1 MKRLYLMIVA
11 LLLTACSVSLGP
23 SASVQVTPSPVT
35 LGTGD
40 SQVLTASLSSGT
52 AEDFTWTLRSGEGT
66 LSSTRGAA
74 VTYTAPDALGDYD
87 ITVSAIGVEAK
98 NAVVTA
104 SVLKKFTASN
114 DPLVVLN
121 PGTVDRTINVDE
133 TKRFI
138 VDIPSSLAESLI
150 YFELGTED
158 ANDTAITMTLRNSA
172 QQIIARSSS
181 PRFFTSASSSGILES
196 QAIVVNVLC
205 RGACIIIR
213 NTSEDKYFIELTTS
227 RNATYDLFVFDDRY
241 SDSFEENDSTPT
253 TDTSSPTPSFVG
265 AIETLGDTDIFA
277 DPRNVSNVTLTIDSS
292 TTIPITAEV
301 RRASNDELIDTLT
314 VTPGGTL
321 TDTYPGPGVPITPTQ
336 VRVFVRGGNNAGPA
350 GNSKYTLNLTTTP

>member
-1 MKRLYLMIVA
+1 MKRLLLMSTV
-11 LLLTACSVSLGP
+11 LLLSACDVSVGP
-23 SASVQVTPSPVT
+23 SVRVTVTPSPVT

-52 AEDFTWTLRSGEGT
+52 ADDFNWTLTSGEGT
-66 LSSTRGAA
+66 LSSTRGTT
-74 VTYTAPDALGDYD
+74 VTYTAPDTVGDYD
-87 ITVSAIGVEAK
+87 ITVNALGVEARG
-98 NAVVTA
+98 AVVTA

-121 PGTVDRTINVDE
+121 PGAADRTINVGE

-138 VDIPSSLAESLI
+138 VDIPPSLTESLI

-158 ANDTAITMTLRNSA
+158 ANDTAVTMTLKNSS
-172 QQIIARSSS
+172 QQVIARSTS
-181 PRFFTSASSSGILES
+181 PRFFTAASSSGMLET
-196 QAIVVNVLC
+196 QAIVTNVVC
-205 RGACIIIR
+205 RGACVIIR
-213 NTSEDKYFIELTTS
+213 NTSEDRYFIELTTS

-253 TDTSSPTPSFVG
+253 TDTSTTTPSFVG
-265 AIETLGDTDIFA
+265 AIETLGDTDIFT
-277 DPRNVSNVTLTIDSS
+277 DPRNVSNVTLTIDSA

-301 RRASNDELIDTLT
+301 RRVSNDELIDTLT
-314 VTPGGTL
+314 VTPSGVL
-321 TDTYPGPGVPITPTQ
+321 TDTFTGTATA

-350 GNSKYTLNLTTTP
+350 GNSKYTLNLTTVP

>member
-1 MKRLYLMIVA
+1 MKRIYLMFVV
-11 LLLTACSVSLGP
+11 LLLSACDISIGP
-23 SASVQVTPSPVT
+23 STSVNVTPSPVT

-52 AEDFTWTLRSGEGT
+52 AQDFNWILRSGEGT
-66 LSSTRGAA
+66 LSSTKGTI
-74 VTYTAPDALGDYD
+74 VTYTAPDAIGDYD

-98 NAVVTA
+98 SAVVTA

-121 PGTVDRTINVDE
+121 PGAVDRTINVGE

-138 VDIPSSLAESLI
+138 VDIPPSLTESLI

-158 ANDTAITMTLRNSA
+158 ANDTAITMTLKNSS
-172 QQIIARSSS
+172 QQVVARSSS
-181 PRFFTSASSSGILES
+181 PRFFTAASSSGLLEP
-196 QAIVVNVLC
+196 QAAIVVDVTC
-205 RGACIIIR
+205 RGACVIIR

-227 RNATYDLFVFDDRY
+227 RNATYDLFIFDDLY

-253 TDTSSPTPSFVG
+253 TDTSSTTPSFVG
-265 AIETLGDTDIFA
+265 AIETLGDTDIFT
-277 DPRNVSNVTLTIDSS
+277 DPRNVSTVTLTIDSS

-301 RRASNDELIDTLT
+301 RRVSNDELIDTLT

-321 TDTYPGPGVPITPTQ
+321 TDTFTSTATAVK
-336 VRVFVRGGNNAGPA
+336 VFVRGGNNAGPA